1 MAKVSFRL
9 KEPGSSSESLIYL
22 FFSYR
27 GEVLKYSTSENINPL
42 NWSFKLQRAKKN
54 TATTKNKKYALNDFL
69 DTLSDKCE
77 SIYNESL
84 KNGVPSKEFIKQKLT
99 DYVNRQNQTDDETGQ
114 KSSLHELID
123 RFTTGEIFT
132 VDGRK
137 KAYSTLQT
145 YKSTQNHLIEFEKKY
160 RYPLNFD
167 TITLDFFDKFNNY
180 LIKQGIGNNSRSKYV
195 KTLKVFMT
203 EAVERELT
211 TNLAF
216 QRKKFN
222 VKRTETEA
230 IYLNNDE
237 IQKLYKYDLS
247 DRKGLEKVRDLF
259 VLGCHVGLRF
269 SDFSRIKP
277 ENIVTI
283 EGEKFIKIQTQKTH
297 ERVIIPFNPIIT
309 EIFKKYK
316 GKIPTPISNQKFND
330 YIKDIAELAELNETG
345 KLYKSPDKQ
354 LYECISSHTARRSFA
369 TNLYLSGFPTLDI
382 MKITGHK
389 TEKSFMQYVKVS
401 KEETAK
407 RLSKHH
413 KKTFKLNA
421 PLTMKVSKAKAS

>member
-1 MAKVSFRL
+1 MANVTFRL
-9 KEPGSSSESLIYL
+9 KEPNSTSETLIYL
-22 FFSYR
+22 FFYYR
-27 GEVLKYSTSENINPL
+27 KEVLKYSTSEKINPL

-54 TATTKNKKYALNDFL
+54 TETTKNKKYALNDFL

-84 KNGVPSKEFIKQKLT
+84 KNGVPSKEYIKQKLT
-99 DYVNRQNQTDDETGQ
+99 DYVNRQNQTDSETGQ

-123 RFTTGEIFT
+123 RFVSGDIFT
-132 VDGRK
+132 VDGKK

-180 LIKQGIGNNSRSKYV
+180 LIKQSIGNNSRSKYV

-230 IYLNNDE
+230 IYLTNDE
-237 IQKLYKYDLS
+237 IQKLYKYNLS
-247 DRKGLEKVRDLF
+247 DNKTLEKVRDLF

-277 ENIVTI
+277 ENIVLI
-283 EGEKFIKIQTQKTH
+283 DGDKFIKIQTQKTH

-309 EIFKKYK
+309 EIFKKYN

-330 YIKDIAELAELNETG
+330 YIKDIAELVELNETG
-345 KLYKSPDKQ
+345 RLYKSPDKQ

-389 TEKSFMQYVKVS
+389 TEKSFMQYVKVT

-413 KKTFKLNA
+413 KKTFKQNSTLK
-421 PLTMKVSKAKAS
+421 LIKAS